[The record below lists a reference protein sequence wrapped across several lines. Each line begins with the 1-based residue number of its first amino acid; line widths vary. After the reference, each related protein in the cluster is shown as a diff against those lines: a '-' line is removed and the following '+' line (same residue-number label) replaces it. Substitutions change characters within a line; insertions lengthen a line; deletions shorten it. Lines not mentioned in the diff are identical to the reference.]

1 MFIEGKEIY
10 EQNRRKVS
18 CNTFSRGSSL
28 HHLKEYASG
37 LLKKNYEKEII
48 QMLAYKDIDCGKHA

>member
-1 MFIEGKEIY
+1 MLIEGKEIY

-37 LLKKNYEKEII
+37 FLKKE
-48 QMLAYKDIDCGKHA
+48 L